1 MQRSEV
7 EALIRRHLRK
17 YALKDEIASVGPF
30 TSNSAIATDANGDL
44 VEATG
49 VTKTEL
55 EMLSDISTALT
66 VQTQLTTLGMNK
78 QNTVEGVSSAKIGM
92 LTDIDTSSTIQ
103 TQLDAKLS
111 NPHAGNI
118 EHRPASGGIA
128 VNLFTTNV
136 GGNNMRWTI
145 SPYWGGPNAYH
156 DLCQADMY
164 YERFR
169 ISKQCSA
176 ASYHTHSDDRL
187 KHNEEN
193 ISDALG
199 DIKKLA
205 VRKYLKSG
213 EMYEA
218 NHTLGVDAEGNYTG
232 LNAWDSV
239 KSEIG
244 VIAQELEQI
253 PELAWTVDGRDASV
267 AKSVDYNSLFTLN
280 IQATQE
286 LAVLVE
292 SQAATIIA
300 LEARVAALEARL

>member
-1 MQRSEV
+1 MQKAEV
-7 EALIRRHLRK
+7 EASIRRHLRK
-17 YALKDEIASVGPF
+17 YALKDEVASVGPF
-30 TSNSAIATDANGDL
+30 VSNRAIATDANGDL

-66 VQTQLTTLGMNK
+66 VQTQLTTLGTNK
-78 QNTVEGVSSAKIGM
+78 QNAVAGVSSAKIGT

-176 ASYHTHSDDRL
+176 AS
-187 KHNEEN
+187 
-193 ISDALG
+193 
-199 DIKKLA
+199 
-205 VRKYLKSG
+205 
-213 EMYEA
+213 
-218 NHTLGVDAEGNYTG
+218 
-232 LNAWDSV
+232 
-239 KSEIG
+239 
-244 VIAQELEQI
+244 
-253 PELAWTVDGRDASV
+253 
-267 AKSVDYNSLFTLN
+267 
-280 IQATQE
+280 
-286 LAVLVE
+286 
-292 SQAATIIA
+292 
-300 LEARVAALEARL
+300 

>member
-1 MQRSEV
+1 M
-7 EALIRRHLRK
+7 
-17 YALKDEIASVGPF
+17 
-30 TSNSAIATDANGDL
+30 
-44 VEATG
+44 
-49 VTKTEL
+49 
-55 EMLSDISTALT
+55 
-66 VQTQLTTLGMNK
+66 
-78 QNTVEGVSSAKIGM
+78 
-92 LTDIDTSSTIQ
+92 
-103 TQLDAKLS
+103 
-111 NPHAGNI
+111 
-118 EHRPASGGIA
+118 
-128 VNLFTTNV
+128 NLFTTNV

-187 KHNEEN
+187 KHNEED
-193 ISDALG
+193 IPDALG

-218 NHTLGVDAEGNYTG
+218 NHTLDVDAEGNYTG

-267 AKSVDYNSLFTLN
+267 AKSVDYNSLFALN

-286 LAVLVE
+286 LAALVQT
-292 SQAATIIA
+292 QAATIAA
-300 LEARVAALEARL
+300 LEARVASPEARL